1 MPVPAGAA
9 PASPSS
15 PAEGRASSPVAA
27 GAEEAEE
34 GVQLLGLPQPAG
46 QGAEPQDP
54 LDLVICEYLELVRR
68 GEQISPDEFASRFP
82 KRADEIR
89 ELLQAAALMESWR
102 VSREQAAAL
111 RELPPLASQPDVGGC
126 RLVRELG
133 RGGMGVVYEAV
144 VLATGERV
152 ALKLMSLRYA
162 SDLFRARFRQ
172 EARVT
177 ARLRHPHIVP
187 VHTFGEEQ
195 GWCYYTMRLID
206 GLPLDK
212 VIARLAAT
220 GQVTEAD
227 LWQGPSTLGLPGRA
241 PQVLL
246 SRANWSALAE
256 IIAQA
261 AAGLAY
267 AHEQAI
273 LHRDIK
279 PGNLMLDHAGQV
291 LVTDFGVAL
300 DWETRLTRGR
310 VHWAGTLA
318 YLAPEV
324 LEGRADE
331 RSDIY
336 SLGAT
341 LYELCTLVPA
351 YRAPTNEELV
361 ELVGAANPCR
371 PRQLFPA
378 LPVELERIILRAMAR
393 VPAQRYRSALEFEG
407 ALRAFARQS
416 LS

>member
-1 MPVPAGAA
+1 MGATGETGVTGLSAVPD
-9 PASPSS
+9 
-15 PAEGRASSPVAA
+15 EGEPL
-27 GAEEAEE
+27 EE
-34 GVQLLGLPQPAG
+34 GVQLHGLPQPVG

-54 LDLVICEYLELVRR
+54 LDLVISEYLELVRR
-68 GEQISPDEFASRFP
+68 GEQVSPDEFASRFP
-82 KRADEIR
+82 KRAEEIR

-102 VSREQAAAL
+102 VSREQSAAL

-162 SDLFRARFRQ
+162 SELFRSRFRQ

-187 VHTFGEEQ
+187 VHTFGEEH

-220 GQVTEAD
+220 GQLTEAE
-227 LWQGPSTLGLPGRA
+227 LCQGPSTLGLRGRA

-246 SRANWSALAE
+246 SRSNWSALAG
-256 IIAQA
+256 IVAQA

-318 YLAPEV
+318 YLAPEL

-351 YRAPTNEELV
+351 YRAATNEELI
-361 ELVGAANPCR
+361 ELVGAANPRR
-371 PRQLFPA
+371 PRQVVPA

-393 VPAQRYRSALEFEG
+393 SPAQRFRSALEFQG
-407 ALRAFARQS
+407 ALQAFARQS